1 MYLLFTVSTE
11 LSPFFVAQTLICLED
26 SAVQCRVAMDE
37 EDNIMMEEMEIWR
50 PRVNMFMESLKTIEQ
65 EKYSNIL
72 LSVVM
77 VSLSKMIF
85 IWNILL

>member
-1 MYLLFTVSTE
+1 M
-11 LSPFFVAQTLICLED
+11 
-26 SAVQCRVAMDE
+26 QCRVAMDE
-37 EDNIMMEEMEIWR
+37 EDNILMEEMEIWR

-77 VSLSKMIF
+77 VSLSKMIL
-85 IWNILL
+85 I